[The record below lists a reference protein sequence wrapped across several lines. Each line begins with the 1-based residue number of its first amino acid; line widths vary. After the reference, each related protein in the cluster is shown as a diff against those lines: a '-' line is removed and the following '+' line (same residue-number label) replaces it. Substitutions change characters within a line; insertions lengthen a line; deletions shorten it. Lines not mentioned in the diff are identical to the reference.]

1 MANFPTLKTGA
12 VAQYPTD
19 RAKNASTS
27 VYRFVDGSEQ
37 RFRTGTATLHR
48 WVIHLDLLDE
58 AELTAIEALFQNV
71 SGRYGNFSFTDP
83 WDNTV
88 YANCSF
94 DSDTLALAFA
104 DIGRGQAEIVV
115 KENR

>member
-12 VAQYPTD
+12 VAQYPSD
-19 RAKNASTS
+19 RERTAFTT

-37 RFRTGTATLHR
+37 RFRTGTVPLRR
-48 WVIHLDLLDE
+48 WVIRLDQLDE
-58 AELTAIEALFQNV
+58 AELSALESFFLNQ
-71 SGRYGNFSFTDP
+71 SGRFGSFAFTDP

-88 YANCSF
+88 YSNCSV
-94 DSDTLALAFA
+94 DSDSMELDFA
-104 DIGRGQAEIVV
+104 DIGRGQAHIVV